1 MTSRESPLA
10 WGVYREL
17 AHSPGRETD
26 DALILRAAAERLEAQ
41 GFRVLLKSSDEI
53 LEAAKSSSPPPP
65 FLFVMCERPEVLA
78 ALARWEAKGVCQ
90 VNPTEGILNTY
101 RDRTLALFERA
112 GVPFPA
118 SVLTD
123 TAVEAGGEGKPPR
136 APSGSADLA
145 GLWLKRGDVHNTE
158 PGDVLRA
165 ESTEHALDA
174 LRALARRGVR
184 QAVLQEHADGDL
196 VKFYG
201 VGRSPSTAAGAA
213 SASGV
218 SWFEWF
224 YHRDQVL
231 RGYAFDEARLAQA
244 ASRAAEALRLEVF
257 GGDAIVGPDGSVVLI
272 DLNAW
277 PSFALYR
284 DTAAVLIAA
293 HLASRFREHART
305 GVTE

>member
-1 MTSRESPLA
+1 MRRTSEA

-26 DALILRAAAERLEAQ
+26 DALILRAAADRLEAE
-41 GFRVLLKSSDEI
+41 GFRVLLKTSDEV
-53 LEAAKSSSPPPP
+53 LEAAASGAPPPP
-65 FLFVMCERPEVLA
+65 FLFVMCERPEVLSV
-78 ALARWEAKGVCQ
+78 LARWEERGACQ

-101 RDRTLALFERA
+101 RDRTLALFERSRI
-112 GVPFPA
+112 PFPR

-123 TAVEAGGEGKPPR
+123 TGADDRNPPL
-136 APSGSADLA
+136 APSGSADLS
-145 GLWLKRGDVHNTE
+145 GLWIKRGDVHNTE
-158 PGDVLRA
+158 QGDVLRA
-165 ESTEHALDA
+165 ETTAHAREA

-184 QAVLQEHADGDL
+184 RAVLQEHADGDL

-201 VGRSPSTAAGAA
+201 VGRPPATA
-213 SASGV
+213 GV
-218 SWFEWF
+218 PWFEWF

-231 RGYAFDEARLAQA
+231 RRYPFDAGRLADA
-244 ASRAAEALRLEVF
+244 AARAAAALRLEVF
-257 GGDAIVGPDGSVVLI
+257 GGDAIVGPDGGVVLI

-284 DTAAVLIAA
+284 ETAGARIAS
-293 HLASRFREHART
+293 HLAARYREHVRT

>member
-1 MTSRESPLA
+1 MTAIESPLA

-41 GFRVLLKSSDEI
+41 GFRVLLRTSDEV
-53 LEAAKSSSPPPP
+53 LDAAASSAPPPA

-78 ALARWEAKGVCQ
+78 VLARWEANGVCQ

-112 GVPFPA
+112 GIPFPA
-118 SVLTD
+118 SVLTE
-123 TAVEAGGEGKPPR
+123 TAVAAGGEGKPPR
-136 APSGSADLA
+136 APSGSADLS
-145 GLWLKRGDVHNTE
+145 GLWIKRGDVHNTE
-158 PGDVLRA
+158 AGDVLRV

-184 QAVLQEHADGDL
+184 HAVLQEHADGDL

-201 VGRSPSTAAGAA
+201 VGRAPTGAA
-213 SASGV
+213 DEAASGV

-231 RGYAFDEARLAQA
+231 RGYAFDAARLAEA
-244 ASRAAEALRLEVF
+244 ASGAAAALRLEVF
-257 GGDAIVGPDGSVVLI
+257 GGDAIVGSDGSVVLI

-284 DTAAVLIAA
+284 DTAAVLIAS

>member
-1 MTSRESPLA
+1 MSRNEGPLA

-41 GFRVLLKSSDEI
+41 GFRVELKSSDDV
-53 LEAAKSSSPPPP
+53 LEAAAASSQPPA

-78 ALARWEAKGVCQ
+78 ALARWEANGACQ
-90 VNPTEGILNTY
+90 INPTEGILNTY

-112 GVPFPA
+112 AIPFPA
-118 SVLTD
+118 SLLTGTNVD
-123 TAVEAGGEGKPPR
+123 DGEPLR
-136 APSGSADLA
+136 APSGSADLS
-145 GLWLKRGDVHNTE
+145 GLWIKRGDVHNTE
-158 PGDVLRA
+158 AGDVLRV
-165 ESTEHALDA
+165 ESTEHARDA
-174 LRALARRGVR
+174 LHALARRGVR
-184 QAVLQEHADGDL
+184 RAVVQEHADGDL

-201 VGRSPSTAAGAA
+201 VGRAPAGAA
-213 SASGV
+213 GGV

-231 RGYAFDEARLAQA
+231 RGYAFDAARLAEA
-244 ASRAAEALRLEVF
+244 ASRAAWALRLEVF

-284 DTAAVLIAA
+284 DTAAALIAS